1 MKNTFT
7 PDNYRLTYTLET
19 VKKTFH
25 QFTLHSADRT
35 GLLPDLIRLEKNNG
49 FNSITGADNLLRIR
63 NANNWT
69 KCTLTGLRPT
79 GTPDFYYSDLPV
91 NGVKSLVVVH
101 LPNGGETVILRVCRG
116 FYPYTPADRQHIVN
130 EIIKTF

>member
-1 MKNTFT
+1 MKNTFI
-7 PDNYRLTYTLET
+7 PDSYKLTYALDE

-25 QFTLHSADRT
+25 QFTLHSAELL
-35 GLLPDLIRLEKNNG
+35 GLLPHLIRLEKNNG

-79 GTPDFYYSDLPV
+79 ETPDFFYSDLPV
-91 NGVKSLVVVH
+91 NGSKSLIVVH
-101 LPNGGETVILRVCRG
+101 IPNGGETVILRVCRG
-116 FYPYTPADRQHIVN
+116 FYPVTPADRKR
-130 EIIKTF
+130 IINHLITNF